1 MVNPPPPVVAP
12 AGVFVAVD
20 SVARA
25 RAWPVPLPTPVARNT
40 VPTMLA
46 AAPMPVK
53 LVDPTLV
60 ISYHWPETN
69 DPALTVGLLAPP
81 MFTFWSMV
89 TVNPFA

>member
-1 MVNPPPPVVAP
+1 
-12 AGVFVAVD
+12 
-20 SVARA
+20 
-25 RAWPVPLPTPVARNT
+25 
-40 VPTMLA
+40 VPTVLA